1 MLSERN
7 DVVVNYTNRVLH
19 RVFFGLF
26 LIFGFCFGGLTS
38 TCAEFE
44 DNTKIISES
53 SETVREFRKG
63 RVSGDIL
70 CGERVKIF
78 PEEKFVSNDGQ
89 TLFSRTVEIEKEFK
103 KRGKNATKAVA
114 SHTSKKKF
122 TYDRKTFVR
131 IDNPD
136 KDIEESETGDAW
148 SVMDVKEIFPQE
160 KNCLVSTRCALYKE
174 NKLRIK
180 EYVLSSHYDVTCS
193 IDGQIGVNTELH

>member
-1 MLSERN
+1 M
-7 DVVVNYTNRVLH
+7 NYTNRVLH

-26 LIFGFCFGGLTS
+26 LIFGSCFGGLTS
-38 TCAEFE
+38 TYANFE
-44 DNTKIISES
+44 NNSKIISES

-63 RVSGDIL
+63 RISGDIL

-78 PEEKFVSNDGQ
+78 PEEEFVGEDGQ
-89 TLFSRTVEIEKEFK
+89 TLFSRTVEIVKEFK
-103 KRGKNATKAVA
+103 KRSKKMTKEVA
-114 SHTSKKKF
+114 SHTSKIKF
-122 TYDRKTFVR
+122 TYDKKTFVK
-131 IDNPD
+131 IANPD
-136 KDIEESETGDAW
+136 CDIEERETGDIW

-180 EYVLSSHYDVTCS
+180 EYVLSSHYDITCS